1 MSKKQEFYVRGM
13 TCASC
18 EVVIEKS
25 LIKHDAI
32 KRVSVSCTTGKIEI
46 HARSGSSLD
55 TKVLNNHL
63 GHEQYK
69 ITEERAVDQGVNYRK
84 IGGGLV
90 LLLLLYFLVDKTGIL
105 NYSPDA
111 TLEAAGLFTVFGIGL
126 IASVSSCGAIV
137 GGLLTAISTEV
148 AEGQQDLSKGQR
160 FLPHLYFNAGRLI
173 GFLVLGGLLGYV
185 GSLVQLSA
193 GFNGFLLFI
202 IAIFMIGL
210 GLHLLELTPSSF
222 IKPPKW
228 LTHRIHKLSESDHP
242 FAPFVLGAATF
253 FLPCGFTQSVQLF
266 ALSLQSALM
275 GSMVMFAFALG
286 TMPALIG
293 IGMLTS
299 FTTGKTLKRVA
310 KTAGVIVFIVGIS
323 NLSNGL
329 TLMGLHPSVLA
340 AGGIEDAVAAEY
352 VGDVQV
358 VEMAITSD
366 WVYSPDVITM
376 KKDVPVEWQIQGSDR
391 MGCARSFVV
400 PAFGVN
406 EILTSGKNIVEFTPT
421 KEGKFTFSCSMGMI
435 RGTLIVTN

>member
-1 MSKKQEFYVRGM
+1 MSKNKNQPSCCTPKRPF
-13 TCASC
+13 CA
-18 EVVIEKS
+18 
-25 LIKHDAI
+25 
-32 KRVSVSCTTGKIEI
+32 KRF
-46 HARSGSSLD
+46 
-55 TKVLNNHL
+55 
-63 GHEQYK
+63 
-69 ITEERAVDQGVNYRK
+69 
-84 IGGGLV
+84 GGGLV
-90 LLLLLYFLVDKTGIL
+90 VLLVLYLLVSKTGIL
-105 NYSPDA
+105 NYSPNA

-137 GGLLTAISTEV
+137 GGLLTAVSTEV
-148 AEGQQDLSKGQR
+148 AEEQQNLSKGQR
-160 FLPHLYFNAGRLI
+160 FLPHLYFNAGRLL
-173 GFLVLGGLLGYV
+173 GFLVLGGLLGYL

-193 GFNGFLLFI
+193 GLNGFLLFI

-210 GLHLLELTPSSF
+210 GLHLLDLVPSSF
-222 IKPPKW
+222 TKPPKW
-228 LTHRIHKLSESDHP
+228 LSRRVHKLSESEHP
-242 FAPFVLGAATF
+242 FAPFLLGAATF

-310 KTAGVIVFIVGIS
+310 QVAGVIVFIVGVS

-329 TLMGLHPSVLA
+329 TLMGLHPSVLV
-340 AGGIEDAVAAEY
+340 AGGIEDAVAAE
-352 VGDVQV
+352 VSGEVQV
-358 VEMAITSD
+358 VEMAITED
-366 WVYSPDVITM
+366 WVYSPDVITV

-400 PAFGVN
+400 PTFGVN
-406 EILTSGKNIVEFTPT
+406 EILNPGKNVVEFTPT